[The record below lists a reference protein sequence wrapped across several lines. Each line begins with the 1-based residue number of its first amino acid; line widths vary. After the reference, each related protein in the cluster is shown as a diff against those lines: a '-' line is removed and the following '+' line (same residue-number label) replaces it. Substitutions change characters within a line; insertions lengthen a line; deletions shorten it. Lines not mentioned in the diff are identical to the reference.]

1 MKYDIQK
8 ELNAEK
14 LLIISFIISMACIFI
29 SLLFSMNNYD
39 DIKYYE
45 NERIPIIIDEDVK
58 PVLHGFSNIIYEAKV
73 NGQQIRFSSPYVL
86 KEDVRVVECKRIELI
101 KLNSNP
107 NSEEFLKALSYEETQ
122 RVINTFFWIGYVCL
136 AICIVFFIFLSN
148 MYYGFEILNSEQI
161 WFLTFLFI
169 AIMIFSLIVF

>member
-1 MKYDIQK
+1 MYG
-8 ELNAEK
+8 
-14 LLIISFIISMACIFI
+14 FI
-29 SLLFSMNNYD
+29 
-39 DIKYYE
+39 
-45 NERIPIIIDEDVK
+45 
-58 PVLHGFSNIIYEAKV
+58 NIIYEAKV
-73 NGQQIRFSSPYVL
+73 NGQQIRFSSQYVL

-122 RVINTFFWIGYVCL
+122 RVINTFFWIGYVCI

-148 MYYGFEILNSEQI
+148 MYYDFEILNSEQI